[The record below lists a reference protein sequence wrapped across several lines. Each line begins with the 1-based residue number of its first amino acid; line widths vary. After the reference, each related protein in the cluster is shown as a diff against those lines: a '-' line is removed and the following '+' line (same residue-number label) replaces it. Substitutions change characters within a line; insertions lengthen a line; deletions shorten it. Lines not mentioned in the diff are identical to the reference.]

1 MENNDVNNFI
11 ASVTVDIVDLVNMDF
26 LENNYIDYLENLQER
41 EYNLEERRCDTLQ
54 VWNLQYNDI
63 VRVLIFSCNI

>member
-26 LENNYIDYLENLQER
+26 LENNYIDYLENLQAVMTLG
-41 EYNLEERRCDTLQ
+41 YYLVLTYNYQGLLFCPHNLENCPETH
-54 VWNLQYNDI
+54 
-63 VRVLIFSCNI
+63 